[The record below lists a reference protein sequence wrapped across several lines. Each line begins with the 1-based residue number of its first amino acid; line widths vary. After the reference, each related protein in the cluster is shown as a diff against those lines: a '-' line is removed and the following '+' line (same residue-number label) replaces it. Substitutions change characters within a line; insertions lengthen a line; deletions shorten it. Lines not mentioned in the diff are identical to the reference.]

1 MGGGGSVKEMYWV
14 VGYWMGVTFI
24 LGYFFYMIMSYL
36 LLLWLFY
43 VFCLC
48 RRKKGGSRD
57 ESRHHGKGRTD
68 KINVLSLLSSY
79 LR

>member
-43 VFCLC
+43 VTWFLCL
-48 RRKKGGSRD
+48 
-57 ESRHHGKGRTD
+57 
-68 KINVLSLLSSY
+68 
-79 LR
+79 

>member
-36 LLLWLFY
+36 LLLWLFLLFLQ
-43 VFCLC
+43 VKEKRGEIQIIKSVLV
-48 RRKKGGSRD
+48 
-57 ESRHHGKGRTD
+57 GKASEYLR
-68 KINVLSLLSSY
+68 SY
-79 LR
+79 LASFAWVH